1 MSHELASAW
10 QVRYN
15 YSEHWGLFEWW
26 MKGLVRYTTYYYW
39 KLQTTTT
46 ECERDRN
53 LVRASKI
60 ILVIARLL
68 LDCFSGFHL
77 GYVSWYCETIS
88 DTKSYDGPW
97 LYKWFMHLY
106 AVVAPWVQLF
116 SSWLRLWWRFSLIT
130 NCVFFHTLGRHRF
143 AMSLNFAV
151 SMVWLLVPWD
161 NINDYIYLWF
171 FPCYVACQ

>member
-1 MSHELASAW
+1 MLKKCSITTRSTEAYL
-10 QVRYN
+10 N
-15 YSEHWGLFEWW
+15 GEWRDW
-26 MKGLVRYTTYYYW
+26 WDIPHIIENCRLP
-39 KLQTTTT
+39 LLT
-46 ECERDRN
+46 ECERDCN
-53 LVRASKI
+53 LVSAFKI

-68 LDCFSGFHL
+68 LDCFSGFHQ
-77 GYVSWYCETIS
+77 GNVSWYCETIS

-106 AVVAPWVQLF
+106 AVVVPWVQLF

-130 NCVFFHTLGRHRF
+130 NCVFFHTLGRHCF